1 MSPVFFC
8 DRNLGK
14 GFARRL
20 RELGLAVEL
29 HDDHFPPDE
38 PDEDLLRTVALQGW
52 VVLTLDKRMRYR
64 QEEKA
69 AILGYG
75 AGVILL
81 PFPKNPQKDWLLVLA
96 SEFYQAQPK
105 VLAFLQRTPP
115 PFLARFHVDPR
126 KSGRKR
132 HRIKAIPLR

>member
-1 MSPVFFC
+1 VSPVFFC

-29 HDDHFPPDE
+29 HDDHFPLDE
-38 PDEDLLRTVALQGW
+38 PDEDLLRAVALQGW

-75 AGVILL
+75 AGVI
-81 PFPKNPQKDWLLVLA
+81 
-96 SEFYQAQPK
+96 
-105 VLAFLQRTPP
+105 
-115 PFLARFHVDPR
+115 
-126 KSGRKR
+126 GRV
-132 HRIKAIPLR
+132 RIYV

>member
-1 MSPVFFC
+1 VSPVFFC

-14 GFARRL
+14 GFGQKL

-29 HDDHFPPDE
+29 HDDHFAPDVS
-38 PDEDLLRTVALQGW
+38 DEDLLRVVASRGW

-69 AILGYG
+69 AILRYR
-75 AGVILL
+75 AGVILF
-81 PFPKNPQKDWLLVLA
+81 PFPKNPQKGWLLVLA
-96 SEFYQAQPK
+96 SEFYQAQPQ
-105 VLAFLQRTPP
+105 VQDFLQKTPP
-115 PFLARFHVDPR
+115 PFVARLRVDQS

-132 HRIKAIPLR
+132 YRMEAIPLR